1 MIILVGCM
9 RVPTGKREDAL
20 VALAPLVEGSRAESG
35 CLGFSLGFDI
45 LDDHLLR
52 VFEAFEDDAAL
63 AAHRASSHVAEWETA
78 ASLLGISDLEL
89 QRYEAKAPA

>member
-1 MIILVGCM
+1 M

-20 VALAPLVEGSRAESG
+20 VALSPLVEGSRAESG